1 MRTIRMIVKGKVQG
15 VYYRASA
22 KKTAGQ
28 LSIRGWIKN
37 LPDRNVE
44 INAIG
49 SEELIQKFIDWCR
62 QGPLGAVVHE
72 VIVEDIPEEE
82 FTEFRILK

>member
-1 MRTIRMIVKGKVQG
+1 MIVKGKVQG

-22 KKTAGQ
+22 KKTAEQ

-49 SEELIQKFIDWCR
+49 SEELIQKYIDWCR
-62 QGPLGAVVHE
+62 QGPLGAVVQD
-72 VIVEDIPEEE
+72 VIVEDIPEEG
-82 FTEFRILK
+82 FTDFRILK

>member
-1 MRTIRMIVKGKVQG
+1 MKTIRMIVKGKVQG

-22 KKTAGQ
+22 KKIADH
-28 LSIRGWIKN
+28 LNIRGWIKN
-37 LPDRNVE
+37 LTDKNVE
-44 INAIG
+44 IKAIG

-62 QGPLGAVVHE
+62 QGPLGAVVQD
-72 VIVEDIPEEE
+72 VIVEDIQEEE

>member
-22 KKTAGQ
+22 KKIAEQ
-28 LSIRGWIKN
+28 LIITGWIKN

-44 INAIG
+44 IKATG
-49 SEELIQKFIDWCR
+49 SEELLQKFIDWCR
-62 QGPLGAVVHE
+62 QGPPAAVVQD
-72 VIVEDIPEEE
+72 VIVEDIQEER